1 MVEMRCD
8 GSGDSETPRDRRDD
22 RPCDLSGA
30 GGGAREGLVE
40 TMTTRT
46 YTAICQRS
54 QGWWAI
60 RIPEVRG
67 AFSQARRLG
76 EVERM
81 VRDVVSLV
89 LEVPPDS
96 FDVRV
101 EVTLPEAAEQAV
113 RRAAELRH
121 EAQLAAASAGQAAV
135 DAARLLVVVEGLT
148 MREAGQLLGISH
160 QRVAQILRE
169 ARAAA

>member
-1 MVEMRCD
+1 M
-8 GSGDSETPRDRRDD
+8 
-22 RPCDLSGA
+22 
-30 GGGAREGLVE
+30 
-40 TMTTRT
+40 
-46 YTAICQRS
+46 
-54 QGWWAI
+54 
-60 RIPEVRG
+60 
-67 AFSQARRLG
+67 
-76 EVERM
+76 
-81 VRDVVSLV
+81 V

-121 EAQLAAASAGQAAV
+121 EAQLAAASAGQAVV